1 MKLAIIGSGI
11 AGNVLAYHLHKDHD
25 ITVFEANDYAGGH
38 THTHDI
44 NINNSNYKI
53 DTGFIVFNENTYPN
67 FISLLEQL
75 NVETQKSSMS
85 FSVKCEKTGLEYNG
99 NNLNSMFA
107 QRSNLLRPSFYRM
120 IKDILRFNR
129 ECVSILEQS
138 DITISLG
145 QYLKDNNYSQ
155 QFIDQYIIPM
165 GSAILSSSYQQMMDF
180 PAHFFIRFF
189 YNHGLLNVKNR
200 PDWYVIK
207 GGSSAYVKKLTQGFS
222 QQIRLNSPV
231 QRVKRFATHVE
242 ITTDDMQSEKFD
254 YVLFACHGD
263 QALKMLSSPDSFEQ
277 NVLSAFTYQDNEA
290 ILHTDTKLLP
300 RRKLA
305 WAAWNYHNTDNQ
317 SSPVAVT
324 YNMNILQ
331 GIRSAETFCVTL
343 NNTRAIDESKIIKRL
358 HYAHPLFTQEAISS
372 QSKHSTL
379 NGLNRCF
386 YAGAYWRYGFHEDGV
401 VSALNTINDFKE
413 HIKHEQQTIRRA
425 G

>member
-11 AGNVLAYHLHKDHD
+11 AGNVLAYHLHKDHN
-25 ITVFEANDYAGGH
+25 ITVFEANDYVGGH

-44 NINNSNYKI
+44 NINNADYKI
-53 DTGFIVFNENTYPN
+53 DTGFIVFNEQTYPN

-155 QFIDQYIIPM
+155 QFIEQYITPM
-165 GSAILSSSYQQMMDF
+165 GSAIWSSSYEQMMDF

-189 YNHGLLNVKNR
+189 YNHGLLNVNNR

-207 GGSSAYVKKLTQGFS
+207 GGSRSYVEKLTRSFR

-231 QRVKRFATHVE
+231 QRVKRLASHVE
-242 ITTDDMQSEKFD
+242 ITTNDMPSEKFD
-254 YVLFACHGD
+254 YVFFACHSD
-263 QALKMLSSPDSFEQ
+263 QALKMLSSADAFEQ
-277 NVLSAFTYQDNEA
+277 NTLSAFPYQDNEA

-300 RRKLA
+300 KRKLA
-305 WAAWNYHNTDNQ
+305 WGAWNYHNTDNQ
-317 SSPVAVT
+317 NSPVAVT

-331 GIRSAETFCVTL
+331 GIRSTETFCVTL
-343 NNTRAIDESKIIKRL
+343 NNTQAIDESKIIKRL
-358 HYAHPLFTQEAISS
+358 NYAHPLFTQDAINS

-379 NGLNRCF
+379 NGINRCF

-413 HIKHEQQTIRRA
+413 HIKYEQQTIRRA

>member
-44 NINNSNYKI
+44 NINNSDYKI

-165 GSAILSSSYQQMMDF
+165 GSAI
-180 PAHFFIRFF
+180 
-189 YNHGLLNVKNR
+189 
-200 PDWYVIK
+200 W
-207 GGSSAYVKKLTQGFS
+207 
-222 QQIRLNSPV
+222 
-231 QRVKRFATHVE
+231 
-242 ITTDDMQSEKFD
+242 
-254 YVLFACHGD
+254 
-263 QALKMLSSPDSFEQ
+263 
-277 NVLSAFTYQDNEA
+277 
-290 ILHTDTKLLP
+290 
-300 RRKLA
+300 
-305 WAAWNYHNTDNQ
+305 
-317 SSPVAVT
+317 
-324 YNMNILQ
+324 
-331 GIRSAETFCVTL
+331 
-343 NNTRAIDESKIIKRL
+343 
-358 HYAHPLFTQEAISS
+358 
-372 QSKHSTL
+372 
-379 NGLNRCF
+379 
-386 YAGAYWRYGFHEDGV
+386 
-401 VSALNTINDFKE
+401 
-413 HIKHEQQTIRRA
+413 
-425 G
+425 